1 MRYLGGVLLAGAL
14 SGLIACPIL
23 LFFMQLNR
31 EERTQVIAVLA
42 SAAVILPVA
51 WLLLKTA
58 DRLSVPAT
66 LVDMTG
72 DGWECVAI
80 NTPTTG

>member
-1 MRYLGGVLLAGAL
+1 VRYLGGVLLAAAL

-23 LFFMQLNR
+23 LIFMRLNR

-42 SAAVILPVA
+42 TSAVLLPVA
-51 WLLLKTA
+51 WLLLRIA
-58 DRLSVPAT
+58 DRLSVPAS

-80 NTPTTG
+80 KTPTTR